1 MIKEVVMLR
10 TMSKTEMMV
19 IIMAVIKLMSMITK
33 NKPGVEK
40 RGKETDHCGY
50 YLRRM
55 SCISEESCEIV
66 RLRHQI
72 TFC

>member
-40 RGKETDHCGY
+40 REQETDHCGY
-50 YLRRM
+50 AQPQSQM
-55 SCISEESCEIV
+55 EETSVVKI
-66 RLRHQI
+66 
-72 TFC
+72 

>member
-40 RGKETDHCGY
+40 REQETDHCGY
-50 YLRRM
+50 AQPQSQM
-55 SCISEESCEIV
+55 EETSAV
-66 RLRHQI
+66 KM
-72 TFC
+72 

>member
-10 TMSKTEMMV
+10 TMSKTEMMF

-40 RGKETDHCGY
+40 REQETDHCGY
-50 YLRRM
+50 AQPQSQM
-55 SCISEESCEIV
+55 EETSAVKI
-66 RLRHQI
+66 
-72 TFC
+72 

>member
-40 RGKETDHCGY
+40 REQETYHCGY
-50 YLRRM
+50 AEPQSQM
-55 SCISEESCEIV
+55 EETSAVKI
-66 RLRHQI
+66 
-72 TFC
+72 

>member
-19 IIMAVIKLMSMITK
+19 IIMGVIKLMSMITK

-40 RGKETDHCGY
+40 REQETDHCGY
-50 YLRRM
+50 AQPQSQM
-55 SCISEESCEIV
+55 EETSAVKI
-66 RLRHQI
+66 
-72 TFC
+72 

>member
-40 RGKETDHCGY
+40 REQETDHCGY
-50 YLRRM
+50 AQPQSQM
-55 SCISEESCEIV
+55 EETSAVKI
-66 RLRHQI
+66 
-72 TFC
+72 

>member
-19 IIMAVIKLMSMITK
+19 IIMGVIKLMSMITK

-50 YLRRM
+50 AQPQSQM
-55 SCISEESCEIV
+55 EETSAVKI
-66 RLRHQI
+66 
-72 TFC
+72 